1 MRPTLNAKL
10 IILSTGNWLLY
21 NLEMLY
27 DDLAMGFVPQKMVSL
42 ISGGAACR
50 PLGISGLASEH

>member
-1 MRPTLNAKL
+1 MNAKL

-21 NLEMLY
+21 SLEMLY
-27 DDLAMGFVPQKMVSL
+27 EDLAVGFMPQKMVSL
-42 ISGGAACR
+42 ISGRAACR

>member
-1 MRPTLNAKL
+1 MNAKL
-10 IILSTGNWLLY
+10 TILSIGNWLLY

-27 DDLAMGFVPQKMVSL
+27 DDLAMGFMPQKMVLL
-42 ISGGAACR
+42 ISGRAACR